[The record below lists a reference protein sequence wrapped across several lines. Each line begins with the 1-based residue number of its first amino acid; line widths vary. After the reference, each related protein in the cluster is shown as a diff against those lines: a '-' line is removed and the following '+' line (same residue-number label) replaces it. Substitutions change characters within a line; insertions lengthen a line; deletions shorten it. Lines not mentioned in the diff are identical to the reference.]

1 MTTLRAMLGEG
12 SFEKDGK
19 LIKYPIKKL
28 LITNALREQ
37 VELKIDKTSWRILGF
52 MYDFKDEGI
61 IEDEN
66 GVQCSLF
73 LLKEKN
79 EVEVK

>member
-1 MTTLRAMLGEG
+1 MTKLAIMQGEG
-12 SFEKDGK
+12 SFETDGK
-19 LIKYPIKKL
+19 LVKYPIKKL
-28 LITNALREQ
+28 LVTNSLGEQ
-37 VELKIDKTSWRILGF
+37 VEVKLDKTSYRILGF
-52 MYDFKDEGI
+52 MYDFVDDGI
-61 IEDEN
+61 TEDEN

>member
-1 MTTLRAMLGEG
+1 MTKLNIMLGEG
-12 SFEKDGK
+12 SFETDGK
-19 LIKYPIKKL
+19 LVKYPIRKL
-28 LITNALREQ
+28 LVTNSLNEQ
-37 VELKIDKTSWRILGF
+37 VEIKLDKTSWRIIGF
-52 MYDFKDEGI
+52 MYDLQDEGI
-61 IEDEN
+61 TEDEN